1 MKTVLLIFGIL
12 SLTLGQNTYDDD
24 DYFNN
29 DEPPEL
35 PGNINLQVS
44 IYDNDIECFLQEPTL
59 NTTVYFNLPKDCNCL
74 NSAKYCRTKLLES
87 HKFKSYNWTQ
97 NFPDLNLDISSCI
110 RKYTNLMVNGSC
122 FPCQDYT
129 LQVDMNYDYLTCEK
143 SLIFLVSLAGI
154 ILSVFLILIVYATVK
169 NRRRNYERL
178 ENNSDTKTYVFYR
191 TN

>member
-1 MKTVLLIFGIL
+1 MKTVFLLFSII

-44 IYDNDIECFLQEPTL
+44 IYNNDIQCFVKEPTL
-59 NTTVYFNLPKDCNCL
+59 NTTVYFNLPKDCSCL
-74 NSAKYCRTKLLES
+74 NSAKYCRTKLLKS
-87 HKFKSYNWTQ
+87 HNFITYNWTQ
-97 NFPDLNLDISSCI
+97 NFPGLDLPISSCI
-110 RKYTNLMVNGSC
+110 RNNSFSIVNGTC

-129 LQVDMNYDYLTCEK
+129 LQVDINYDYLTCEK
-143 SLIFLVSLAGI
+143 SLIFLVALGGI
-154 ILSVFLILIVYATVK
+154 IMSIFLILVVYTTVK

-191 TN
+191 AN